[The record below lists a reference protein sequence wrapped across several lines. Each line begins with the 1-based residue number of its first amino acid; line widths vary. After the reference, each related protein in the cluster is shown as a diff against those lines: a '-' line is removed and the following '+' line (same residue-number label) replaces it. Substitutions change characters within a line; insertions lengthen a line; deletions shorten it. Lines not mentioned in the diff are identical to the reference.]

1 MDGCGIIAKEVKN
14 MRYGKMVEARF
25 LRRVNRF
32 TAFVELDGQEEMVHV
47 KNTGRCKELLI
58 EGARVFLE
66 EADKEGRKTKY
77 SLIAVYKGD
86 MLVNMDSQAPN
97 QMAAEA
103 LAEGKIEE
111 IGEVDFLKREV
122 KYGNSR
128 FDIYYQKGE
137 RKGFIE
143 VKGVTLEEDGIAMF
157 PDAPTER
164 GTKHLRELIKA
175 KEEGYEAAVLFVI
188 QMKGMKEFRP
198 NEEKDGKFTEALR
211 DAAAAGVKILAYDCG
226 VQVGRAWIAEKVPVK
241 LR

>member
-1 MDGCGIIAKEVKN
+1 ME
-14 MRYGKMVEARF
+14 YGNMVEARF

-32 TAFVELDGQEEMVHV
+32 TAFVELNGQEEMVHV

-122 KYGNSR
+122 NYENSR
-128 FDIYYQKGE
+128 FDLFYQKGE
-137 RKGFIE
+137 KKGFIE
-143 VKGVTLEEDGIAMF
+143 VKGVTLEENGIAKF

-164 GTKHLRELIKA
+164 GAKHLRELIKA
-175 KEEGYEAAVLFVI
+175 KEEGYEAAALFVI
-188 QMKGMKEFRP
+188 QMNGVQEFRP
-198 NEEKDGKFTEALR
+198 NEERDKNFTAALKEA
-211 DAAAAGVKILAYDCG
+211 AKAGVKILAYDCR
-226 VQVGRAWIAEKVPVK
+226 VQVGKVYIDQKVPVN
-241 LR
+241 LS

>member
-1 MDGCGIIAKEVKN
+1 ME
-14 MRYGKMVEARF
+14 YGKMVEARF

-32 TAFVELDGQEEMVHV
+32 TAFVELNGREEIVHV
-47 KNTGRCKELLI
+47 KNTGRCKELLL

-86 MLVNMDSQAPN
+86 TLVNMDSQAPN

-103 LAEGKIEE
+103 LAEGKIIE

-122 KYGNSR
+122 KYENSR
-128 FDIYYQKGE
+128 FDLFYQKGDK
-137 RKGFIE
+137 KGFIE
-143 VKGVTLEEDGIAMF
+143 VKGVTLEEDGVAKF

-164 GTKHLRELIKA
+164 GAKHLRELIKA

-188 QMKGMKEFRP
+188 QMKGVQEFRP
-198 NEEKDGKFTEALR
+198 NEERDKTFTETLR
-211 DAAAAGVKILAYDCG
+211 EASEAGVKILAYDCR
-226 VQVGRAWIAEKVPVK
+226 VQVGKIYIDQKVSVN
-241 LR
+241 LS

>member
-1 MDGCGIIAKEVKN
+1 ME
-14 MRYGKMVEARF
+14 YGKMVEAKF

-32 TAFVELDGQEEMVHV
+32 TAFVELNGQEEMVHV
-47 KNTGRCKELLI
+47 KNTGRCKELLL

-77 SLIAVYKGD
+77 SLISVYKGD
-86 MLVNMDSQAPN
+86 VLVNMDSQAPN

-103 LAEGKIEE
+103 MAEGKIEE

-122 KYGNSR
+122 KYENSR

-137 RKGFIE
+137 KKGFIE
-143 VKGVTLEEDGIAMF
+143 VKGVTLEENGIAKF

-164 GTKHLRELIKA
+164 GAKHLKELIKA

-188 QMKGMKEFRP
+188 QMKGTKEFRP
-198 NEEKDGKFTEALR
+198 NEDRDENFTAALR
-211 DAAAAGVKILAYDCG
+211 EAAAAGGKILAYDCG
-226 VQVGRAWIAEKVPVK
+226 VQVGKVWIEEKIPVK
-241 LR
+241 L

>member
-1 MDGCGIIAKEVKN
+1 ME
-14 MRYGKMVEARF
+14 YGNMVEARF

-32 TAFVELDGQEEMVHV
+32 TAFVELNGQEEMVHV
-47 KNTGRCKELLI
+47 KNTGRCKELLL

-111 IGEVDFLKREV
+111 IGEVGFLKREV
-122 KYGNSR
+122 NYENSR
-128 FDIYYQKGE
+128 FDLFYQKGE
-137 RKGFIE
+137 KKGFIE
-143 VKGVTLEEDGIAMF
+143 VKGVTLEENGIAKF

-164 GTKHLRELIKA
+164 GAKHLRELIKA
-175 KEEGYEAAVLFVI
+175 KEEGYEAAALFVI
-188 QMKGMKEFRP
+188 QMKGVQEFRP
-198 NEEKDGKFTEALR
+198 NEERDKNFTAALKEATK
-211 DAAAAGVKILAYDCG
+211 AGVKILAYDCR
-226 VQVGRAWIAEKVPVK
+226 VQVGKVYIDQKVPVN
-241 LR
+241 LS

>member
-1 MDGCGIIAKEVKN
+1 ME
-14 MRYGKMVEARF
+14 YGKMIEARF

-32 TAFVELDGQEEMVHV
+32 TAYVDLNGQEEMVHV
-47 KNTGRCKELLI
+47 KNTGRCRELLL

-66 EADKEGRKTKY
+66 EADEEGRKTKY

-122 KYGNSR
+122 KYENSR

-137 RKGFIE
+137 KKGFIE

-164 GTKHLRELIKA
+164 GAKHLKELIKA
-175 KEEGYEAAVLFVI
+175 KEEGYEVAALFVI
-188 QMKGMKEFRP
+188 QMKGVKEFRP
-198 NEEKDGKFTEALR
+198 NEERDKNFTAALR
-211 DAAAAGVKILAYDCG
+211 EAAAAGVKVLAYDCG
-226 VQVGRAWIAEKVPVK
+226 VQVGKVWIENKIPVK
-241 LR
+241 L

>member
-1 MDGCGIIAKEVKN
+1 ME
-14 MRYGKMVEARF
+14 YGNMVEARF

-32 TAFVELDGQEEMVHV
+32 TAFVELNGQEEMVHV
-47 KNTGRCKELLI
+47 KNTGRCKELLL

-86 MLVNMDSQAPN
+86 VLVNMDSQAPN

-122 KYGNSR
+122 NYENSR
-128 FDIYYQKGE
+128 FDLFYQKGE
-137 RKGFIE
+137 KKGFIE
-143 VKGVTLEEDGIAMF
+143 VKGVTLEGNGIAKF

-164 GTKHLRELIKA
+164 GAKHLRELIKA
-175 KEEGYEAAVLFVI
+175 KEEGYEAAALFVI
-188 QMKGMKEFRP
+188 QMKGVQEFRP
-198 NEEKDGKFTEALR
+198 NEERDKNFTAALKEA
-211 DAAAAGVKILAYDCG
+211 AKAGVKILAYDCR
-226 VQVGRAWIAEKVPVK
+226 VQVGKVYIDQKVPVN
-241 LR
+241 LS